1 MEAIVRHFLVL
12 CLFAAIASVVFGA
25 MAKDT
30 NRERWLYGVKIFAEF
45 VVIGLMLAW
54 ILYFIPW

>member
-1 MEAIVRHFLVL
+1 MV
-12 CLFAAIASVVFGA
+12 LFAALASVVFGA

-30 NRERWLYGVKIFAEF
+30 ARERVIYGVKVFAEF
-45 VVIGLMLAW
+45 IGFGLVLGW